1 MPKYKCLT
9 NFRNLRKI
17 MKTLINI
24 NNRVWGKVKA
34 YATVKEL
41 SLNLAVEHL
50 LDTALS
56 TLTNESK
63 EKEA

>member
-1 MPKYKCLT
+1 
-9 NFRNLRKI
+9 

-24 NNRVWGKVKA
+24 NNRIWGKVKE

-56 TLTNESK
+56 ALTNESK